1 MDWFE
6 KLTGFT
12 EKSYTETKENLY
24 IKDNK
29 LYSKI
34 NHKCYDIGEFKII
47 SLKDLRSQTKRNNTN
62 NKNKVEVIRADV
74 KDLLCDKKNH
84 NAVFQVASQFNCL
97 EMINENIT
105 PERGV
110 TRYAYDLTQ
119 GPICSIAAG
128 AATIFRNYYV
138 DTNGQEGQTELNQLN
153 TLKGITKFLEN
164 VIGVDYKNLIEV
176 KNGYAFI
183 TEDKLE
189 LINEYLL
196 NNEKESIKEL
206 LEIGVHSGIEVT
218 QNIQTDKMLVTQA
231 FCSALPV
238 SYNLNINDKELWK
251 PFASLILEAAYEA
264 TLLTAVKNKN
274 YTNKVFLTLL
284 GGGAFGNNESWIIN
298 AIKSSLK
305 NTENYGLDI
314 KIVSYDQPSKSLKV
328 FNKI

>member
-12 EKSYTETKENLY
+12 EKNYTETKENLY

-34 NHKCYDIGEFKII
+34 NHKCFDIGEFKII
-47 SLKDLRSQTKRNNTN
+47 SLKDLRSQTKKNNTN
-62 NKNKVEVIRADV
+62 KKNKVEVIRADV
-74 KDLLCDKKNH
+74 KDLLSDKKNH

-138 DTNGQEGQTELNQLN
+138 DTNGQEGQTKLNQLN
-153 TLKGITKFLEN
+153 TLKGITKFLEK
-164 VIGVDYKNLIEV
+164 VIGIDYINLIEV

-206 LEIGVHSGIEVT
+206 LEIGLHSGIEVT
-218 QNIQTDKMLVTQA
+218 QNFQTDKILVTQA

-264 TLLTAVKNKN
+264 TLLAAVKNKN

-284 GGGAFGNNESWIIN
+284 GGGVFGNNESWIIN

-314 KIVSYDQPSKSLKV
+314 KIVSYDQPSENLKV

>member
-34 NHKCYDIGEFKII
+34 NHKCFDIGEFKII

-74 KDLLCDKKNH
+74 KDLLCNKKNH

-138 DTNGQEGQTELNQLN
+138 DTNGKEGQTELNQLN
-153 TLKGITKFLEN
+153 TLKDITKFLEN
-164 VIGVDYKNLIEV
+164 VIDVDYKNLIEV

-196 NNEKESIKEL
+196 NNEKENIKEL

-264 TLLTAVKNKN
+264 TLLTAVNNKN

-298 AIKSSLK
+298 SIKSSLK

-314 KIVSYDQPSKSLKV
+314 KIVSYDQPSENLKV
-328 FNKI
+328 FNNI

>member
-12 EKSYTETKENLY
+12 EKNYTETKENLY

-34 NHKCYDIGEFKII
+34 NHKCFDIGEFKII
-47 SLKDLRSQTKRNNTN
+47 SLKDLRSQTKKNNTN
-62 NKNKVEVIRADV
+62 KKNKVEVIRADV
-74 KDLLCDKKNH
+74 KDLLSDKKNH

-138 DTNGQEGQTELNQLN
+138 DTNGQEGQTKLNQLN

-164 VIGVDYKNLIEV
+164 VTGVDYKNLIEV

-264 TLLTAVKNKN
+264 TLLTAVNNKN

-305 NTENYGLDI
+305 NIENYGLDI
-314 KIVSYDQPSKSLKV
+314 KIVSYDQPSKNLKV

>member
-12 EKSYTETKENLY
+12 EKNYTETKENLY

-47 SLKDLRSQTKRNNTN
+47 SLKDLRSQTKKNNTN
-62 NKNKVEVIRADV
+62 KKNKVEVIRADV
-74 KDLLCDKKNH
+74 KDLLSDKKNH

-138 DTNGQEGQTELNQLN
+138 DTNGQEGQTESNQLN
-153 TLKGITKFLEN
+153 TLKNITKFLES
-164 VIGVDYKNLIEV
+164 VTMRASKNIIEV

-196 NNEKESIKEL
+196 NNEKENIKEL

-264 TLLTAVKNKN
+264 TLLTAVNNKN

-314 KIVSYDQPSKSLKV
+314 KIVSYDQPSKNLKV

>member
-34 NHKCYDIGEFKII
+34 NHKCFDIGEFKII
-47 SLKDLRSQTKRNNTN
+47 SLKDLRSQTKKNNTN
-62 NKNKVEVIRADV
+62 KKNKVEVIRADV
-74 KDLLCDKKNH
+74 KDLLSDKKNH

-138 DTNGQEGQTELNQLN
+138 DTNGQEGQTESNQLN
-153 TLKGITKFLEN
+153 TFKNITKFLEG
-164 VIGVDYKNLIEV
+164 VIMRASKNIIEV

-196 NNEKESIKEL
+196 NNEKENIKEL

-284 GGGAFGNNESWIIN
+284 GGGVFGNNESWIIN
-298 AIKSSLK
+298 SIKSSLK

-314 KIVSYDQPSKSLKV
+314 KIVSYDQPSENLKV